1 MAKPNSQQTPQPDRP
16 DDLNQ
21 DQQEPYVP
29 ASPVKR
35 TMAWIGIVYMVIL
48 LCLTT
53 CYFYTGRMLGN
64 LAPLLTVP
72 GLVGL
77 GALILVSW
85 RSTATPAGGW
95 PLG

>member
-53 CYFYTGRMLGN
+53 FYFYTGRMLGN
-64 LAPLLTVP
+64 LAPCSP
-72 GLVGL
+72 C
-77 GALILVSW
+77 
-85 RSTATPAGGW
+85 PASLAWGR
-95 PLG
+95 

>member
-53 CYFYTGRMLGN
+53 FYFYTGRMLGN